1 MLKGKQLSYLRGLAN
16 IIDHR
21 YLLGKQEPDD
31 SFLDQLDKALE
42 ANELIKVGILQNSE
56 SKPKE
61 LGEDISAKLGAELV
75 QIIGR
80 VVVLYRPSKKHRKI
94 VLPA

>member
-16 IIDHR
+16 TIGHR

-61 LGEDISAKLGAELV
+61 LGEEISAKLGAELV

-80 VVVLYRPSKKHRKI
+80 VIVLYRPSKKHRKI
-94 VLPA
+94 VLPS

>member
-16 IIDHR
+16 TIDQR
-21 YLLGKQEPDD
+21 YLLGKREPDD

-61 LGEDISAKLGAELV
+61 LGEEISAKLGAELV

-80 VVVLYRPSKKHRKI
+80 VIVLYRPSKKHRKI

>member
-16 IIDHR
+16 TIDQR
-21 YLLGKQEPDD
+21 YLLGKREPDD

-80 VVVLYRPSKKHRKI
+80 VIVLYRPSKKHRKI

>member
-16 IIDHR
+16 TIDHR
-21 YLLGKQEPDD
+21 HLLGKQEPDD

-61 LGEDISAKLGAELV
+61 LGEEISAKLGAELV

-94 VLPA
+94 VLPS

>member
-16 IIDHR
+16 TIDHR
-21 YLLGKQEPDD
+21 YLLGKQEPDEA
-31 SFLDQLDKALE
+31 FLDQLDKALE

-56 SKPKE
+56 SKPRE
-61 LGEDISAKLGAELV
+61 LGEDICAKLGAELV

-80 VVVLYRPSKKHRKI
+80 VIVLYRPSNKHRKI

>member
-1 MLKGKQLSYLRGLAN
+1 MLKGKQLSYLRRLAN
-16 IIDHR
+16 TIDHR

-61 LGEDISAKLGAELV
+61 LGEEISAKLGAELV

-80 VVVLYRPSKKHRKI
+80 VIVLYRPSKKHRKI